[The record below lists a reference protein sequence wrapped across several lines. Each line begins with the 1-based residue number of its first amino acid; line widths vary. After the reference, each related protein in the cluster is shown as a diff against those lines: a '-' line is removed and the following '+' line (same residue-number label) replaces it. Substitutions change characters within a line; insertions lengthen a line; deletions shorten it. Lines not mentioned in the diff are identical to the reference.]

1 MKDELLDFIMR
12 YWPFIVAFVS
22 IVTSHAYEVSKRK
35 RLEELWTDMDMEL
48 QDLDKRIR
56 GLERSDIKDRESISS
71 VREEL
76 RHIRV
81 QDLDKRIGELERSD
95 IKDRES
101 ISSVREELRHIRELI
116 EAEMKHLRE
125 LIIRGNRE

>member
-12 YWPFIVAFVS
+12 YWPLIMAFVS
-22 IVTSHAYEVSKRK
+22 LVTSHAYEVSKRK

-76 RHIRV
+76 RHIR
-81 QDLDKRIGELERSD
+81 
-95 IKDRES
+95 
-101 ISSVREELRHIRELI
+101 ELI